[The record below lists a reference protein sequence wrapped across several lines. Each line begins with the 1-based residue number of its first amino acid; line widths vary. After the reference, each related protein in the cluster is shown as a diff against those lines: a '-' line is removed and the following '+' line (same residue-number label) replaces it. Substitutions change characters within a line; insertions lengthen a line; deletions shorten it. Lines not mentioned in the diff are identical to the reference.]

1 MRFFN
6 LFGFQ
11 HVVLFFFPTLIL
23 VILLYLGFARAYFQ
37 GKNSEERKKTII
49 HTYPDGIEER
59 NAPFPLILI
68 LTIAGFLLWAFFYI
82 LGIGLLGVKI

>member
-23 VILLYLGFARAYFQ
+23 VILLYLGFTRAYFQ

-59 NAPFPLILI
+59 NAPFPLIII